1 MSCGLVCQTKTAN
14 SCGHIPEHF
23 AGQDKFSINESSFSC
38 SLLALY
44 DSDFFKKI
52 IFLYLHKKVTVT
64 IVKLKERYKYQQW
77 TKIQEKEDFYNSNAQ
92 ILNQIINFTPRK
104 NLRISCV
111 LILLQLWYILILS
124 YINIGNRTLCRP
136 IRTVIVL
143 VIKQIGLSLHG
154 HLILLITGMI
164 YPY

>member
-14 SCGHIPEHF
+14 SCGHIPEDF

-111 LILLQLWYILILS
+111 LILLQL
-124 YINIGNRTLCRP
+124 
-136 IRTVIVL
+136 
-143 VIKQIGLSLHG
+143 
-154 HLILLITGMI
+154 
-164 YPY
+164 

>member
-1 MSCGLVCQTKTAN
+1 MWLCLPNQN
-14 SCGHIPEHF
+14 SELKGSHSSAFCRPRQIFFPG
-23 AGQDKFSINESSFSC
+23 KSVNESSFRC

-77 TKIQEKEDFYNSNAQ
+77 TKIQEKEEFYNSNAQ
-92 ILNQIINFTPRK
+92 ILHQIINFTSCK

-111 LILLQLWYILILS
+111 LILLQL
-124 YINIGNRTLCRP
+124 
-136 IRTVIVL
+136 
-143 VIKQIGLSLHG
+143 
-154 HLILLITGMI
+154 
-164 YPY
+164 